1 MALSSSSEEHL
12 KIIAENSR
20 KHASYNIVVSGSS
33 SSIVT
38 TYNPPLDLDR
48 SRQHEIALISLETY
62 HSFPNIGASN
72 NIVKYSHDNGLT
84 WSTITIPVGFYEIT
98 ATNEELRGQIPD
110 ESVTIKAN
118 IYTLKCIMTVKKNF
132 IVDLTNENSLRS
144 VLGFNAR
151 QSEAGRHKSENV
163 VNILNVNKILVNLD
177 IIGSSRVNGVEAPV
191 VYNFFPNV
199 APGEKI
205 VSTPKNIIYLP
216 LTLHTISRMTCWV
229 TDQNHKLLD
238 LRGEELTIRFHIR
251 S

>member
-1 MALSSSSEEHL
+1 MATSSSSEEYL
-12 KIIAENSR
+12 KAIAENYR
-20 KHASYNIVVSGSS
+20 KPASYNIVISGSN

-48 SRQHEIALISLETY
+48 MRQYEIALISLETY
-62 HSFPNIGASN
+62 YSFPNIDASN
-72 NIVKYSHDNGLT
+72 NIVKYSRDNGLT
-84 WSTITIPVGFYEIT
+84 WSTATIPIGCYEIT
-98 ATNEELRGQIPD
+98 AINEELRGQIPG

-118 IYTLKCIMTVKKNF
+118 IYTLKCIMTVKKNC
-132 IVDLTNENSLRS
+132 IVDFTSENSLRS
-144 VLGFNAR
+144 VLGFDAR
-151 QSEAGRHKSENV
+151 RYEAGRQKSENV
-163 VNILNVNKILVNLD
+163 VNILNVNSILVNLD
-177 IIGSSRVNGVEAPV
+177 VIGSSRVNGVETPV

-205 VSTPKNIIYLP
+205 VSAPKNIIYLP

>member
-1 MALSSSSEEHL
+1 MTSSSSEEYL
-12 KIIAENSR
+12 RRIAENSQ
-20 KHASYNIVVSGSS
+20 KHASYNIVVSGNS

-48 SRQHEIALISLETY
+48 TRQHEIALISLETY
-62 HSFPNIGASN
+62 YSFPNIDTTN
-72 NIVKYSHDNGLT
+72 NRVRYSRDNGFS
-84 WSTITIPVGFYEIT
+84 WKEITIPIGCYEIN
-98 ATNEELRGQIPD
+98 AINEELRKAIPD
-110 ESVTIKAN
+110 DGMTIRAN
-118 IYTLKCIMTVKKNF
+118 IYTLKCVMVVKKNF
-132 IVDLTNENSLRS
+132 IVDFSQGNSLRS

-151 QSEAGRHKSENV
+151 QYAAGRHTSENV
-163 VNILNVNKILVNLD
+163 VNILNVNSILVNLD

-191 VYNFFPNV
+191 IYNFFPNV

-205 VSTPKNIIYLP
+205 VSVPKNIIYLP

-229 TDQNHKLLD
+229 TDQHHKLLD